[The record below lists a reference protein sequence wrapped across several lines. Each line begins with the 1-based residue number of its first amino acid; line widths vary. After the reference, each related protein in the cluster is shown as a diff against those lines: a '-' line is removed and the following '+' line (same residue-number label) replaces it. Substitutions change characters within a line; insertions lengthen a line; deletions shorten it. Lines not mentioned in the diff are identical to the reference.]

1 MAVIAI
7 IGIVA
12 IIAVLFINKKDWG
25 LRLFYFS
32 NEQKKVGVYW
42 KEGFNLMKNSG
53 RVLSIL
59 GFVVSGI
66 GALAGI
72 AGGIISGKKQ
82 SIEINNAV
90 AKEVSKQLSEKN
102 S

>member
-32 NEQKKVGVYW
+32 MSKKKLVYIERRGLTLW
-42 KEGFNLMKNSG
+42 KIVVEYYQFL
-53 RVLSIL
+53 VLL
-59 GFVVSGI
+59 F
-66 GALAGI
+66 L
-72 AGGIISGKKQ
+72 
-82 SIEINNAV
+82 E
-90 AKEVSKQLSEKN
+90 
-102 S
+102 

>member
-12 IIAVLFINKKDWG
+12 IIAVLFISKKDWG

-59 GFVVSGI
+59 GFVVSGY
-66 GALAGI
+66 
-72 AGGIISGKKQ
+72 
-82 SIEINNAV
+82 
-90 AKEVSKQLSEKN
+90 
-102 S
+102 

>member
-1 MAVIAI
+1 
-7 IGIVA
+7 
-12 IIAVLFINKKDWG
+12 
-25 LRLFYFS
+25 
-32 NEQKKVGVYW
+32 
-42 KEGFNLMKNSG
+42 MKNSG
-53 RVLSIL
+53 KVLSIL

-82 SIEINNAV
+82 SIEITNAV
-90 AKEVSKQLSEKN
+90 AKEVSKHLSEKN

>member
-1 MAVIAI
+1 
-7 IGIVA
+7 
-12 IIAVLFINKKDWG
+12 
-25 LRLFYFS
+25 
-32 NEQKKVGVYW
+32 
-42 KEGFNLMKNSG
+42 MKNNG
-53 RVLSIL
+53 KVLSIL

>member
-25 LRLFYFS
+25 LRLFYFY

-42 KEGFNLMKNSG
+42 KEGLTLWK
-53 RVLSIL
+53 I
-59 GFVVSGI
+59 VVEYYQFL
-66 GALAGI
+66 ALLFL
-72 AGGIISGKKQ
+72 
-82 SIEINNAV
+82 E
-90 AKEVSKQLSEKN
+90 
-102 S
+102 